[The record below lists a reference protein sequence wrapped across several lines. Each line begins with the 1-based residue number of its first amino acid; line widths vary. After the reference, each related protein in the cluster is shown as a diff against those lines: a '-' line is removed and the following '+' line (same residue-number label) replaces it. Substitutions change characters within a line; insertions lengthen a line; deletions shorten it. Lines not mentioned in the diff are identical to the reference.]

1 MRNTMNIEQAGQAAS
16 AAPAASGLL
25 GWVWWKLL
33 GMAGGVGFAAA
44 LAVFIVMCMTRPRDD
59 KEWRVALAS
68 TLASSIFGGA
78 ALIRYMGL
86 QVWAEDWFGAVGLLG
101 VVFSCGLP
109 GWSIVR
115 WWFNFAKKN
124 EDRGLDEM
132 IARARRT
139 AAGVSDPLDEQEA
152 GHP

>member
-1 MRNTMNIEQAGQAAS
+1 MGMESAEQAAS
-16 AAPAASGLL
+16 AAPAATGLL
-25 GWVWWKLL
+25 GWAWWKLL
-33 GMAGGVGFAAA
+33 SVAGGVGVAAA
-44 LAVFIVMCMTRPRDD
+44 MAAFIVMCMTRPRDD

-78 ALIRYMGL
+78 AFIRYFGL
-86 QVWAEDWFGAVGLLG
+86 QIWAEDWFGAVGLLG

-115 WWFNFAKKN
+115 WWFNFEKKHEAK
-124 EDRGLDEM
+124 GLDEM

-139 AAGVSDPLDEQEA
+139 AAGVPDPLDEQEA